1 MTIFL
6 GVLLTLV
13 ALVVLAYPILRR
25 SPTAASA
32 GAGSSALVGLQP
44 NQEQLDELLA
54 RREAA
59 LQSLRELSFDR
70 QVGKISEEDFG
81 AFETNLKL
89 NAASVFRALDEW
101 EAEADRR
108 LGPTLIRDYTIR
120 LESLKQGS
128 ACPACGRRAGAND
141 RFCAGCGASL
151 PAGPLVGSPSA
162 APTGCVVCGR
172 PAEPGD
178 RFCAGCGSPLA
189 LQAPAQRQGQ
199 PEHAS
204 AN

>member
-1 MTIFL
+1 MTILL

-25 SPTAASA
+25 SPAAASP

-59 LQSLRELSFDR
+59 LQSLRELTFDR

-81 AFETNLKL
+81 TFETNLKL
-89 NAASVFRALDEW
+89 NAAGVFRALDEW

-108 LGPTLIRDYTIR
+108 LGPTLAATT
-120 LESLKQGS
+120 SGW
-128 ACPACGRRAGAND
+128 RA
-141 RFCAGCGASL
+141 
-151 PAGPLVGSPSA
+151 
-162 APTGCVVCGR
+162 
-172 PAEPGD
+172 
-178 RFCAGCGSPLA
+178 
-189 LQAPAQRQGQ
+189 
-199 PEHAS
+199 
-204 AN
+204 

>member
-1 MTIFL
+1 MTMFL
-6 GVLLTLV
+6 GVLLALV
-13 ALVVLAYPILRR
+13 ALIVLAYPILRR
-25 SPTAASA
+25 SPAAASA
-32 GAGSSALVGLQP
+32 GMGSSAPVALQP

-59 LQSLRELSFDR
+59 LQSLRELTFDR

-89 NAASVFRALDEW
+89 NAAGVFRALDEW

-120 LESLKQGS
+120 LENLKQGS

-151 PAGPLVGSPSA
+151 PAGSFGGGPSTSLTA
-162 APTGCVVCGR
+162 CAGCGR
-172 PAEPGD
+172 PSEPGD
-178 RFCAGCGSPLA
+178 QFCAGCGSPLA
-189 LQAPAQRQGQ
+189 PRAPAQKQGQ